1 MSEGFHQNL
10 ENCDERI
17 GAENFAT
24 VPKATSVRS
33 QRRVWLP
40 LLLFAA
46 TCYTTLK
53 VGGPVYAG
61 AIMATLLC
69 HEFGHFLQAVR
80 FGVPASLPFFIPMPG
95 SPVGTMGAVI
105 MMQPGRGDRKQIFDI
120 AITGPLAGLVFA
132 LAFSILGLH
141 LSQVITVTPE
151 TAGLK
156 IG

>member
-10 ENCDERI
+10 ENYDERI

-69 HEFGHFLQAVR
+69 HEFGHFFAGCALWRTGDSAILYSDA
-80 FGVPASLPFFIPMPG
+80 GVADWND
-95 SPVGTMGAVI
+95 
-105 MMQPGRGDRKQIFDI
+105 GRGDRD
-120 AITGPLAGLVFA
+120 AAPCRRSSGDLRY
-132 LAFSILGLH
+132 
-141 LSQVITVTPE
+141 
-151 TAGLK
+151 
-156 IG
+156 